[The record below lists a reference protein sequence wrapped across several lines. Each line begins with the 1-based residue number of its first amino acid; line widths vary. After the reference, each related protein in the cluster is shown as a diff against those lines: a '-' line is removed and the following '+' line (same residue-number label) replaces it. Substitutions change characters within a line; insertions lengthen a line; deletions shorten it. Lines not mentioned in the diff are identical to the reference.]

1 VKFAYNK
8 APNHTTGISPFKVV
22 YGINPI
28 GQLDLAPRPLDKKPS
43 AKANQ
48 RVEEIKKMHE

>member
-1 VKFAYNK
+1 MKFAYNK